1 MPPIGTAPNISWTGQ
16 CTHGSA
22 TRMGKLPGG
31 LVGRRNV
38 GLGLGSLLLG
48 SEARAALPVPTPA
61 GPPVM
66 PPMVRPGHDVVTV
79 MGGSLIGT
87 YIKIVNDMANVLA
100 SYAPGAPRVFP
111 IITSGGYQ
119 IPYDLVELDFIDA
132 AVVSGIMLDT
142 VRVAGWLPE
151 ITNRLAYVSE
161 LYFEETHIVSTQL
174 VENVYSLNGL
184 TVNVGPAGGG
194 SDVIARRMFE
204 LLGIHP
210 KYDNRPIPAA
220 LDGVPRGDPAAVVFV
235 AGKPADIFRDIPV
248 IGSLHY
254 VPIKWD
260 EKAKS
265 WLSPWFR
272 PATLTNADYPR
283 LVPSGTIVPTV
294 ASPVFL
300 VTSTQPAGSPRQK
313 LISAMTAA
321 FLQNLSAL
329 QTGPYEPK
337 WREANVLDHL
347 PHFNRAVEV
356 ISWFTQ
362 SNQAQTSR

>member
-1 MPPIGTAPNISWTGQ
+1 
-16 CTHGSA
+16 
-22 TRMGKLPGG
+22 MGKLPGG

-38 GLGLGSLLLG
+38 GFGLGSLLLG
-48 SEARAALPVPTPA
+48 SEARAALPAPALPAAAPA
-61 GPPVM
+61 GQPIM
-66 PPMVRPGHDVVTV
+66 PPSVRPGPDVVTV

-87 YIKIVNDMANVLA
+87 YIKIVNDMASVLA
-100 SYAPGAPRVFP
+100 AYAPDAPRIFP
-111 IITSGGYQ
+111 VITSGGYQ

-151 ITNRLAYVSE
+151 ITKRLAYVSE
-161 LYFEETHIVSTQL
+161 LYFEETHILSTQL
-174 VENVYSLNGL
+174 IESVYSLDGL
-184 TVNVGPAGGG
+184 TVNVGPPGGG

-220 LDGVPRGDPAAVVFV
+220 LEGVPRGDPAAVVFV
-235 AGKPADIFRDIPV
+235 AGKPADIFRDIAV
-248 IGSLHY
+248 VGSLHY

-260 EKAKS
+260 NKAKN

-272 PATLTNADYPR
+272 PSTFTNADYPR

-300 VTSTQPAGSPRQK
+300 VTSIQPMGSPRQK

-347 PHFNRAVEV
+347 PHFNRAAEV
-356 ISWFTQ
+356 IAWFTQ
-362 SNQAQTSR
+362 SNQAQTAR

>member
-1 MPPIGTAPNISWTGQ
+1 
-16 CTHGSA
+16 
-22 TRMGKLPGG
+22 MGKIPVG

-48 SEARAALPVPTPA
+48 SEAQAALPAPTPVVPTPA
-61 GPPVM
+61 APAPAAPLVM
-66 PPMVRPGHDVVTV
+66 PPTVRAGRDVATV

-87 YIKIVNDMANVLA
+87 YIKVVNDMANVLA
-100 SYAPGAPRVFP
+100 AYAPDAPRIFP

-119 IPYDLVELDFIDA
+119 IPYDLVELDYIDA

-142 VRVAGWLPE
+142 VRLAGWLPE

-174 VENVYSLNGL
+174 IENVYALDGL
-184 TVNVGPAGGG
+184 TVNVGPPGGG

-220 LDGVPRGDPAAVVFV
+220 LEGVPRGDPAAVVFV
-235 AGKPADIFRDIPV
+235 AGKPADIVRDIRV
-248 IGSLHY
+248 AGSLHF
-254 VPIKWD
+254 VPITWD
-260 EKAKS
+260 DKAKN
-265 WLSPWFR
+265 WLTPWFR
-272 PATLTNADYPR
+272 PATLESSDYPR
-283 LVPSGTIVPTV
+283 LVPPGTIVPTV

-300 VTSTQPAGSPRQK
+300 VTAIQPTGSPRQK
-313 LISAMTAA
+313 MISAMTAA

-347 PHFNRAVEV
+347 PHFNRAAEV
-356 ISWFTQ
+356 IAWFTQ
-362 SNQAQTSR
+362 SNQSQNTR

>member
-1 MPPIGTAPNISWTGQ
+1 
-16 CTHGSA
+16 
-22 TRMGKLPGG
+22 MGKLPDG

-48 SEARAALPVPTPA
+48 SQAQAAPPPPAPAVPFTLPSS
-61 GPPVM
+61 
-66 PPMVRPGHDVVTV
+66 VRPGRDVVTV

-87 YIKIVNDMANVLA
+87 YIKIVNDMAGVLA
-100 SYAPGAPRVFP
+100 SYAPEAPRIFP

-132 AVVSGIMLDT
+132 AVVSGIMLDA
-142 VRVAGWLPE
+142 VRVGGWLPQ
-151 ITNRLAYVSE
+151 ITDSLAYVSE

-174 VENVYSLNGL
+174 IESVYSLDGL

-248 IGSLHY
+248 IGNLHY
-254 VPIKWD
+254 VPVKWD
-260 EKAKS
+260 AKAKS

-283 LVPSGTIVPTV
+283 LVPSGQVIPTV
-294 ASPVFL
+294 GSPVFL
-300 VTSTQPAGSPRQK
+300 VTSVQPAGSPRQK

-321 FLQNLSAL
+321 FLQNLSTL

-347 PHFNRAVEV
+347 PHFNRAEEV
-356 ISWFTQ
+356 IGWFTQ
-362 SNQAQTSR
+362 SNQSKGTR